1 VTHSLRLFLVLALA
15 AGCAPQT
22 TQAPASPAPPGAPA
36 TPATPAARGMP
47 ALPASLDHDP
57 VRVVVYNIHAGKD
70 ADGVDNLERVAEVIR
85 SVDADLVLLQE
96 VDRGTR
102 RSGGVDQLAVLQRL
116 TGYSGAF
123 GRTLD
128 YDGGLYGIA
137 LLSRWPIASDTLIQ
151 LPVEPPQARAGGVY
165 EPRGAHVARVA
176 GPRGGIGV
184 VNTHMDA
191 GRDDHFR
198 RQEVETV
205 FRVADELRATHAFT
219 VVGGDFN
226 DEPGSAVIDR
236 MAAAGWVDAWATCGV
251 GDGGTFPAHAPTKRI
266 DYLFLPPDLTCER
279 AEVLAMT
286 PSDHRPLLA
295 TVRRRAEADAA
306 ASAAGRDAA
315 TAGLGAAAPLGAD
328 ARAWV
333 DATLAG
339 LTLRQKAGQLIMPWV
354 GGDYVATDS
363 DELDRLLEWVE
374 THGIGGVVI
383 SVGMPHSYA
392 SKLNA
397 LQRRAAV
404 PLLVGSDME
413 NGPGMRMAG
422 IYSFPHLLHQGGG
435 TNFPPV
441 MALGATRSERLA
453 YELARVLGREARAV
467 GVHIVF
473 GPVVDVNSNPANPI
487 INTRSF
493 GEDPEL
499 VARLG
504 SAYVRGA
511 RDADLMTTAKHFPGH
526 GDTSEDSHIVL
537 PAITA
542 DRARMDAVEL
552 PPFRALIDQGV
563 DGVMTAHIAVTG
575 VLGPDAPPATLSPY
589 FMTDV
594 LRGDMG
600 FDGLLF
606 TDAMTMSGV
615 ANEFGGGDEVLIR
628 ALEAGADVLL
638 MPANVGDAV
647 AAVVGAVESGRV
659 SVERVDVSVRRILEA
674 KARAGLNQDR
684 FVDLEAVERT
694 VAIRAHTDVARE
706 IAERSITL
714 VRDRTGLVPLAADAR
729 RILVVNYAEAVN
741 PIAGRTF
748 VAALT
753 DPGRDASRSHADA
766 VRRAGVP
773 DAPGADADAQA
784 DAAGRARAGRA
795 RAGRDHARR
804 DHAATPRRQIEVARV
819 DHRTSSAEWAA
830 LRQEAESAD
839 LVIIAAAISPR
850 EFAGTV
856 DLAGGIAG
864 WVEELVAGDVP
875 VIAVSFGNPYLLHS
889 FPSVPA
895 YLLAWG
901 GADVSQQA
909 AADAILGRIPI
920 TGRLPISLPPHHD
933 QGDGIQRPTPD
944 SQP

>member
-1 VTHSLRLFLVLALA
+1 VTNRLTLFLVLALA

-22 TQAPASPAPPGAPA
+22 TQSPAAPASPA
-36 TPATPAARGMP
+36 TPGMP
-47 ALPASLDHDP
+47 APAASLDH
-57 VRVVVYNIHAGKD
+57 
-70 ADGVDNLERVAEVIR
+70 E
-85 SVDADLVLLQE
+85 
-96 VDRGTR
+96 
-102 RSGGVDQLAVLQRL
+102 
-116 TGYSGAF
+116 
-123 GRTLD
+123 
-128 YDGGLYGIA
+128 
-137 LLSRWPIASDTLIQ
+137 
-151 LPVEPPQARAGGVY
+151 PVEPV
-165 EPRGAHVARVA
+165 
-176 GPRGGIGV
+176 
-184 VNTHMDA
+184 
-191 GRDDHFR
+191 
-198 RQEVETV
+198 
-205 FRVADELRATHAFT
+205 
-219 VVGGDFN
+219 
-226 DEPGSAVIDR
+226 
-236 MAAAGWVDAWATCGV
+236 
-251 GDGGTFPAHAPTKRI
+251 KRI
-266 DYLFLPPDLTCER
+266 DYRLLPPDLTCER
-279 AEVLAMT
+279 AEVLDMT
-286 PSDHRPLLA
+286 TSDHRPLLV
-295 TVRRRAEADAA
+295 TERPGTAA
-306 ASAAGRDAA
+306 AGP
-315 TAGLGAAAPLGAD
+315 GAADPLPTD

-333 DATLAG
+333 DETLAA
-339 LTLRQKAGQLIMPWV
+339 LTLREKAGQLIMPWI
-354 GGDYVATDS
+354 GGDYVPTDS
-363 DELDRLLEWVE
+363 DEFDRLVEWVA

-435 TNFPPV
+435 TDFPPV
-441 MALGATRSERLA
+441 MALGATGSERLA
-453 YELARVLGREARAV
+453 YELAGVLGREARAV

-504 SAYVRGA
+504 NAYIRGA
-511 RDADLMTTAKHFPGH
+511 RAANLMTTAKHFPGH

-537 PAITA
+537 PSITA

-552 PPFRALIDQGV
+552 PPFRAVIDGGV
-563 DGVMTAHIAVTG
+563 DAVMTAHIAVTG

-594 LRGDMG
+594 LRDDMG

-606 TDAMTMSGV
+606 TDAMTMAGV
-615 ANEFGGGDEVLIR
+615 VDEFGGGDEVLVR

-659 SVERVDVSVRRILEA
+659 SVERLDTSVRRILEA
-674 KARAGLNQDR
+674 KARAGLHQDR

-714 VRDRTGLVPLAADAR
+714 ARDRTGLLPLAADAR

-784 DAAGRARAGRA
+784 DAEAAAGARARARQE
-795 RAGRDHARR
+795 
-804 DHAATPRRQIEVARV
+804 RRQIEVARV
-819 DHRTSSAEWAA
+819 DHRTTVAEWAA
-830 LRQEAESAD
+830 LREEAGAAD
-839 LVIIAAAISPR
+839 LVITTAAISPR
-850 EFAGTV
+850 EFAGSV
-856 DLAGGIAG
+856 DLAGGFGG
-864 WVEELVAGDVP
+864 WVEELVAGSVP
-875 VIAVSFGNPYLLHS
+875 VIAVSFGNPYLLDS

-933 QGDGIQRPTPD
+933 RGDGIQRPIPDATP
-944 SQP
+944 

>member
-1 VTHSLRLFLVLALA
+1 VTHRLTLFLILGLA

-22 TQAPASPAPPGAPA
+22 TTQSPASPPAPA
-36 TPATPAARGMP
+36 TPAAAA
-47 ALPASLDHDP
+47 ALDP
-57 VRVVVYNIHAGKD
+57 VRVLVFNIHAGKD
-70 ADGVDNLERVAEVIR
+70 ADGTDNLVRVAGVIR
-85 SVDADLVLLQE
+85 SVEADLVLLQE

-102 RSGGVDQLAVLQRL
+102 RSGGVDQLAVLERL
-116 TGYSGAF
+116 TGYHGAF

-137 LLSRWPIASDTLIQ
+137 MLARWPIASDTLVQ

-165 EPRGAHVARVA
+165 EPRGAHVGLVT

-191 GRDDHFR
+191 GRDDHYR

-205 FRVADELRATHAFT
+205 IRVADELRAAHRFT

-226 DEPGSAVIDR
+226 AEPGSAVIDR
-236 MAAAGWVDAWATCGV
+236 MAAAGWVDAWAACGTGA
-251 GDGGTFPAHAPTKRI
+251 GDTFPAHEPVKRI
-266 DYLFLPPDLTCER
+266 DYLFLPPDLTCEH

-286 PSDHRPLLA
+286 TSDHRPLLV
-295 TVRRRAEADAA
+295 TVRP
-306 ASAAGRDAA
+306 
-315 TAGLGAAAPLGAD
+315 GAAAAGTGAAAAGTGAADPLPAD

-333 DATLAG
+333 DETLAG
-339 LTLRQKAGQLIMPWV
+339 LTLREKAGQLIMPWI
-354 GGDYVATDS
+354 GGDYVPTDS
-363 DELDRLLEWVE
+363 DEFDRLLEWVG

-397 LQRRAAV
+397 LQRHAGV

-435 TNFPPV
+435 TDFPPV
-441 MALGATRSERLA
+441 MALGATGSERLA

-499 VARLG
+499 VGRLG
-504 SAYVRGA
+504 NAYIRGA
-511 RDADLMTTAKHFPGH
+511 RAADLMTTAKHFPGH

-537 PAITA
+537 PSITA

-552 PPFRALIDQGV
+552 PPFRAVIDGGV
-563 DGVMTAHIAVTG
+563 DAVMTAHIAVTG
-575 VLGPDAPPATLSPY
+575 VLGPNAPPATLSPY
-589 FMTDV
+589 FMTDL
-594 LRGDMG
+594 LREDLG

-606 TDAMTMSGV
+606 TDAMTMAGV
-615 ANEFGGGDEVLIR
+615 VDEFGGGDEVLVR

-659 SVERVDVSVRRILEA
+659 PVERLDGSVRRILEA
-674 KARAGLNQDR
+674 KARAGLHQDR
-684 FVDLEAVERT
+684 FVDLEAVERN

-714 VRDRTGLVPLAADAR
+714 ARDRTGLVPLAADAQ

-748 VAALT
+748 VAALA

-784 DAAGRARAGRA
+784 DAEAAAGAA
-795 RAGRDHARR
+795 DHARP
-804 DHAATPRRQIEVARV
+804 ATPRRQIELARV
-819 DHRTSSAEWAA
+819 DHRTTAAEWAA
-830 LRQEAESAD
+830 LREEAGAAD
-839 LVIIAAAISPR
+839 LVITTAAISPR
-850 EFAGTV
+850 EFAGSV
-856 DLAGGIAG
+856 DLAGGFGG
-864 WVEELVAGDVP
+864 WVEELVAGGAP
-875 VIAVSFGNPYLLHS
+875 VIAVSFGNPYLLDS

-920 TGRLPISLPPHHD
+920 TGRLPISLPPHHGR
-933 QGDGIQRPTPD
+933 GDGIQRPIRDTIP
-944 SQP
+944 

>member
-1 VTHSLRLFLVLALA
+1 VTHTLRLFLVLALA

-22 TQAPASPAPPGAPA
+22 MQAPAAPGAPA
-36 TPATPAARGMP
+36 APAAPAVPGMP
-47 ALPASLDHDP
+47 APTASLDHDP
-57 VRVVVYNIHAGKD
+57 VRVLVYNIHAGRD
-70 ADGVDNLERVAEVIR
+70 ADGVENLERVAGVIR

-102 RSGGVDQLAVLQRL
+102 RSGGVDQLAVLRRL

-137 LLSRWPIASDTLIQ
+137 ILSRWPIASDTLIQ

-176 GPRGGIGV
+176 GPGGGGGIGV

-191 GRDDHFR
+191 GRDDHYR

-205 FRVADELRATHAFT
+205 IRVADELRATHGFT

-226 DEPGSAVIDR
+226 AEPGSAVIDR
-236 MAAAGWVDAWATCGV
+236 MAAAGWVDAWAACGT
-251 GDGGTFPAHAPTKRI
+251 GDGGTFPAHSPTKRI

-286 PSDHRPLLA
+286 PSDHRPLLV
-295 TVRRRAEADAA
+295 TVRPGAEADA
-306 ASAAGRDAA
+306 GAA
-315 TAGLGAAAPLGAD
+315 TAGPD

-333 DATLAG
+333 GETLAG
-339 LTLRQKAGQLIMPWV
+339 LTLRQKAGQLIMPWI
-354 GGDYVATDS
+354 GGDYVPTDS
-363 DELDRLLEWVE
+363 DEFDRLLEWVE

-441 MALGATRSERLA
+441 MALGATGSERLA

-493 GEDPEL
+493 GEDPAL

-552 PPFRALIDQGV
+552 PPFRAMIDQGV

-589 FMTDV
+589 FMTDL
-594 LRGDMG
+594 LRRDMG

-606 TDAMTMSGV
+606 TDAMTMRGV
-615 ANEFGGGDEVLIR
+615 VDEFGGGAEVLIR

-638 MPANVGDAV
+638 MPADVGDAV
-647 AAVVGAVESGRV
+647 AAIVGAVESGRV
-659 SVERVDVSVRRILEA
+659 SAERLDASVRRILEA
-674 KARAGLNQDR
+674 KARAGLHQDR

-714 VRDRTGLVPLAADAR
+714 ARDRTGLVPLAADAR
-729 RILVVNYAEAVN
+729 RLLVVNYAEAVN

-748 VAALT
+748 VAALA

-773 DAPGADADAQA
+773 DAPGGDADAQA
-784 DAAGRARAGRA
+784 EAAPAI
-795 RAGRDHARR
+795 
-804 DHAATPRRQIEVARV
+804 TPRRQIEVARV
-819 DHRTSSAEWAA
+819 DHRTTGAEWAA
-830 LRQEAESAD
+830 LRQEAEAAD

-850 EFAGTV
+850 ESAGTV
-856 DLAGGIAG
+856 DLAGGFGG
-864 WVEELVAGDVP
+864 WVEGLVADGVP
-875 VIAVSFGNPYLLHS
+875 VIAVSFGNPYLLNTL
-889 FPSVPA
+889 PSVPA

-920 TGRLPISLPPHHD
+920 TGRLPISLPPHHNL
-933 QGDGIQRPTPD
+933 GDGIHRQTPD
-944 SQP
+944 STP

>member
-1 VTHSLRLFLVLALA
+1 MNRLTCLLVLALSA
-15 AGCAPQT
+15 ACAPHGTNRLAPT
-22 TQAPASPAPPGAPA
+22 TPAPPGAPA
-36 TPATPAARGMP
+36 S
-47 ALPASLDHDP
+47 PASLDTDP
-57 VRVVVYNIHAGKD
+57 VRILVFNIHAGKD
-70 ADGVDNLERVAEVIR
+70 AEGVDNLERVAALVR

-102 RSGGVDQLAVLQRL
+102 RSGGVDQLAVLERL
-116 TGYSGAF
+116 TGYHGAF

-137 LLSRWPIASDTLIQ
+137 MLSRWPIASDTLIQ

-165 EPRGAHVARVA
+165 EPRGAHSARVA
-176 GPRGGIGV
+176 GPRAGGGGGGGGGMVGGIGV

-191 GRDDHFR
+191 GRDDHYR

-205 FRVADELRATHAFT
+205 IRVANELRAAHPFT

-226 DEPGSAVIDR
+226 AEPGSAVIDR
-236 MAAAGWVDAWATCGV
+236 MAEAGWVDAWAACGT
-251 GDGGTFPAHAPTKRI
+251 GDGGTFPAHGPVKRI
-266 DYLFLPPDLTCER
+266 DYLFLPPDVTCER

-286 PSDHRPLLA
+286 TSDHRPLLV
-295 TVRRRAEADAA
+295 TVRPG
-306 ASAAGRDAA
+306 ASGGDPVP
-315 TAGLGAAAPLGAD
+315 TSSGVAAPLSAE

-333 DATLAG
+333 DETLAG

-363 DELDRLLEWVE
+363 DEFDRLAEWVE

-397 LQRRAAV
+397 LQRRAGV

-441 MALGATRSERLA
+441 MALGATGSERLA
-453 YELARVLGREARAV
+453 YDLARVLGREARAV

-493 GEDPEL
+493 GEDPAL

-504 SAYVRGA
+504 NAYVRGA
-511 RDADLMTTAKHFPGH
+511 RAADLMTTAKHFPGH

-537 PAITA
+537 PSITA

-589 FMTDV
+589 FMTDL
-594 LRGDMG
+594 LRDDMG

-606 TDAMTMSGV
+606 TDAMTMAGV
-615 ANEFGGGDEVLIR
+615 VDEFGGGDEVLVR

-647 AAVVGAVESGRV
+647 AAVAGAVESGRV
-659 SVERVDVSVRRILEA
+659 SVERLDASVRRILEA
-674 KARAGLNQDR
+674 KARAGLHQDR
-684 FVDLEAVERT
+684 FVDLEGVERN

-706 IAERSITL
+706 IAQRSITL
-714 VRDRTGLVPLAADAR
+714 ARDRTGLVPLAADAR
-729 RILVVNYAEAVN
+729 RLLVVNYAEAVN

-748 VAALT
+748 VAALA

-784 DAAGRARAGRA
+784 DAAP
-795 RAGRDHARR
+795 
-804 DHAATPRRQIEVARV
+804 AATPRRRIEVARV
-819 DHRTSSAEWAA
+819 DHRTSAAEWAA
-830 LRQEAESAD
+830 LRQEAEAAD

-850 EFAGTV
+850 EFAGSV
-856 DLAGGIAG
+856 GLAGGFAG
-864 WVEELVAGDVP
+864 WVEELVAGNVP
-875 VIAVSFGNPYLLHS
+875 VIAVSFGNPYLLDS
-889 FPSVPA
+889 FPPVPA

-920 TGRLPISLPPHHD
+920 TGRLPISLPPHHAR
-933 QGDGIQRPTPD
+933 GDGIQRPIRDTTP
-944 SQP
+944 